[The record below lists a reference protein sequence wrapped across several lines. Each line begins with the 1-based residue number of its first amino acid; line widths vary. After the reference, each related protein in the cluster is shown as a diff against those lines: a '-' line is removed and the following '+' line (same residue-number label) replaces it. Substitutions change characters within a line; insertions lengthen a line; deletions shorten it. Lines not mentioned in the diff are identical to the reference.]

1 MKQDN
6 LHSLFAAQPL
16 PSIAPA
22 AWEALRAKL
31 EPRVTPA
38 RPTRT
43 RRLRWGI
50 LAGASLLIA
59 LSGLWI
65 TRTSEV
71 EPDWSQ
77 VHALSQWSSPG
88 ADPTWVAMEMT
99 SP

>member
-1 MKQDN
+1 MNHDT
-6 LHSLFAAQPL
+6 LRGILAAQPL
-16 PSIAPA
+16 PSADPV
-22 AWEALRAKL
+22 AWEALRAHL
-31 EPRVTPA
+31 EPRLA
-38 RPTRT
+38 PTRPS
-43 RRLRWGI
+43 RLRRFRWSL

-59 LSGLWI
+59 ISGFWI

-71 EPDWSQ
+71 EPSWSQ